1 MGQID
6 YNRALILQ
14 NETNTYM
21 QSLAEKLGA
30 SQNELVIAL
39 TILLCE
45 RQRLAHIEAAYST
58 FNKSSDEEEASK
70 ICHT

>member
-1 MGQID
+1 
-6 YNRALILQ
+6 
-14 NETNTYM
+14 M